1 MKLKIVQSHVF
12 TRDWIYLFIYLFQLP
27 LCMLGDFIC
36 IVLNSNGGAHMAIG
50 ALGEELLTTHFRQ
63 WSKVQGPMKLSILI
77 DQEL

>member
-1 MKLKIVQSHVF
+1 
-12 TRDWIYLFIYLFQLP
+12 
-27 LCMLGDFIC
+27 MLGDFIC